1 MRDLA
6 PDLPASDIA
15 PVADPAC
22 CPGGACGPIF
32 ETPLLELAFN
42 RIRGFVRGRN
52 AATVAEATPADLFP
66 STAPANPLPEQVL
79 STTPAVAAPPG
90 RPRKDAPRD

>member
-15 PVADPAC
+15 PVAEAAC

-42 RIRGFVRGRN
+42 RVRDFVRSRN
-52 AATVAEATPADLFP
+52 AATVADATPADLFP
-66 STAPANPLPEQVL
+66 STAPANP
-79 STTPAVAAPPG
+79 TPGPRAGAGRRGSATSPTEGRAP
-90 RPRKDAPRD
+90 